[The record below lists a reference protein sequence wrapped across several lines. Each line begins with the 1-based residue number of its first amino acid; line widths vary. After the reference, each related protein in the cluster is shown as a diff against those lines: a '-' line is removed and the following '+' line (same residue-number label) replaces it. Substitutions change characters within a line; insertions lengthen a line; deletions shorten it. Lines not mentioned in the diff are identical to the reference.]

1 MHKIKLII
9 YPPNPIRLKY
19 AHSIMSNNN
28 NDVVLEAEQQ
38 LISSLEGYTSHIK
51 NAKTD
56 KLISKLQSLTREL
69 SLSITEHK
77 LNSYFDK
84 EYMSYLTNKIRIS
97 DMFDAKVS
105 GILESIVRGDTRLV
119 SQDTSQ
125 DISRDT
131 SHDISRDTSHDADIE
146 DLVPYFTATAKPQSI
161 VYSISTQTFIDSIVE
176 SYESDKSIVNQ
187 FLCDF
192 FRQTIKANGKTYHS
206 IDDLFAIM
214 SESNYKTQICSN
226 MNSNAI
232 DAEQKQLSSFMLML
246 LLTCQSSHYLSYVYP
261 YKVLEHLRKLDN
273 HNQYVM
279 TDTEQGF
286 NTTNLFMSD
295 PISDIMADRTP
306 EVGCIIESSYKI
318 LDVETASKLCTIK
331 AETIFT
337 ERSDRCLIKYTVVPC
352 DK

>member
-1 MHKIKLII
+1 
-9 YPPNPIRLKY
+9 
-19 AHSIMSNNN
+19 MSNNN
-28 NDVVLEAEQQ
+28 NDAVLEAEQQ
-38 LISSLEGYTSHIK
+38 LISSLNGYTSSIK

-56 KLISKLQSLTREL
+56 ELISKLQSLTREL
-69 SLSITEHK
+69 CLSIEEHK

-84 EYMSYLTNKIRIS
+84 EYMSYLSNKIRIS
-97 DMFDAKVS
+97 DMFGAKVS
-105 GILESIVRGDTRLV
+105 GILESIVKGDTRLI
-119 SQDTSQ
+119 SQDVSQ

-131 SHDISRDTSHDADIE
+131 SHDASIE
-146 DLVPYFTATAKPQSI
+146 DLVPYFTDTTKPQSI
-161 VYSISTQTFIDSIVE
+161 VYSISAQTFIDSIVE

-192 FRQTIKANGKTYHS
+192 FRQTIRANGNTYRS

-226 MNSNAI
+226 MNSNTIDAI
-232 DAEQKQLSSFMLML
+232 DAKQKQLSSFMLML

-273 HNQYVM
+273 HNKYVM

-286 NTTNLFMSD
+286 NTTNLFTSD
-295 PISDIMADRTP
+295 PISDIMADRSP
-306 EVGCIIESSYKI
+306 EIGCIIESSYKI
-318 LDVETASKLCTIK
+318 LDVETATKLCSIK

-337 ERSDRCLIKYTVVPC
+337 ERSDRCLIKYTVIPC
-352 DK
+352 NVDKQSAKN